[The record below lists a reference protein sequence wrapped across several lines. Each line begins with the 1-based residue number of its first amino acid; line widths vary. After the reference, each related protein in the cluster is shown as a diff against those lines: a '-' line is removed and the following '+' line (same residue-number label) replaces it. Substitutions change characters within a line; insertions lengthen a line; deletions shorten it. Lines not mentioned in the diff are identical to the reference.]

1 MYAPARASAYVKTSS
16 EKEFMKPVAKKAMT
30 NAPPAEPIVELT
42 AFRIASS
49 RSFAAES
56 ALGDVSEVSFVRHR
70 NHELATRIAPGEN
83 MDVSFWNMR

>member
-1 MYAPARASAYVKTSS
+1 
-16 EKEFMKPVAKKAMT
+16 MKPVAKKAMT

-56 ALGDVSEVSFVRHR
+56 WSKLSATALDVFSLEASFASARGVKTAR
-70 NHELATRIAPGEN
+70 L
-83 MDVSFWNMR
+83 